1 MKRLNPDEEKA
12 LANLINSINWGDPND
27 ANKRALATDIV
38 ETVQEDIYTQ
48 DIVSLLADYR
58 QFNPGEEI
66 QFKTTEG
73 LVAYVI
79 EPGAFAPRSM
89 RTNTVITLPKK
100 MITVATELELT
111 QLRSGRYGAIADI
124 KKEAAERILGARSN
138 MLWDVAWRAV
148 TAGDN
153 YASVSASAS
162 AATKKAA
169 LDSALSYME
178 DYTQNGAKAIVGRF
192 SALSFLEDSYLDNDY
207 LPDEMKM
214 ELFKKT
220 GFMGMYR
227 KVPVIHLKSY
237 KDVYGVEQIDANNFL
252 VIGDGVLKYGEV
264 KPGLEVFDQVKGT
277 TTHSWEL
284 AFWIMAGVAAVSTDR
299 LYRIQLT

>member
-1 MKRLNPDEEKA
+1 MLTEKEEKA
-12 LANLINSINWGDPND
+12 MATLLGSINWSDPND
-27 ANKRALATDIV
+27 KNKRALATDIV
-38 ETVQEDIYTQ
+38 ETVKRDIYTQ
-48 DIVSLLADYR
+48 DVVGMLADR
-58 QFNPGEEI
+58 RDFGPGEEI

-79 EPGAFAPRSM
+79 EPGAYAPRSM

-100 MITVATELELT
+100 MITVATELELG
-111 QLRSGRYGAIADI
+111 QLRSGRYGSIADI
-124 KKEAAERILGARSN
+124 KKEAAEKILGTRSK

-148 TAGDN
+148 TSTSADN
-153 YASVSASAS
+153 YASVASGASAS
-162 AATKKAA
+162 TKKSA

-207 LPDEMKM
+207 LPDAMKL

-237 KDVYGVEQIDANNFL
+237 KDAYGVEQIDANNIL
-252 VIGDGVLKYGEV
+252 VLGNGTLKYGDV
-264 KPGLEVFDQVKGT
+264 KPGLEIYDQIKGT
-277 TTHSWEL
+277 TNHTWEI
-284 AFWIMAGVAAVSTDR
+284 AFWLQCGAAAVNTDR
-299 LYRIQLT
+299 IYRIQLT